1 MLEKMYCKNNDEYK
15 VYNKGILF
23 NNGLALNETSS
34 FIFLACDSKNTIL
47 DIAKK
52 LTVEYDVSLD
62 DAQLDVIEC
71 IKALAENKLV
81 IEMT

>member
-1 MLEKMYCKNNDEYK
+1 MLEKIYCKNNDEYK
-15 VYNKGILF
+15 IYNKGILF

-52 LTVEYDVSLD
+52 LTVEYNVSLEE
-62 DAQLDVIEC
+62 AQLDVIQCVEE
-71 IKALAENKLV
+71 LTENELV
-81 IEMT
+81 IKMM